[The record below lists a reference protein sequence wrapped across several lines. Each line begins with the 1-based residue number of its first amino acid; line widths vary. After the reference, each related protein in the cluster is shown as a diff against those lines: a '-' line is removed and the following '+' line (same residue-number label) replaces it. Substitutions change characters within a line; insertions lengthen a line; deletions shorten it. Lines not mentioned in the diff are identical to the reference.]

1 MRNDFKISKPT
12 LISCTGSAASDT
24 RSVSPMPSASSIPKP
39 TADLT
44 EPERIPPASV
54 IPKCSGWSI
63 SLASKRYAPTAKN
76 TSDALTDT
84 LNWSKSKRCKISTW
98 RIADSRSASGVGSPY
113 FSCKSR
119 SNEPPL
125 TPIRIGMLCSRAE
138 STTARIRSSLP
149 MLPGLIRKQSAPY

>member
-1 MRNDFKISKPT
+1 MVLTTSNSWREQLGQAIKLMPRERMRNDFKISKPT

-84 LNWSKSKRCKISTW
+84 LN
-98 RIADSRSASGVGSPY
+98 
-113 FSCKSR
+113 
-119 SNEPPL
+119 
-125 TPIRIGMLCSRAE
+125 
-138 STTARIRSSLP
+138 
-149 MLPGLIRKQSAPY
+149 